1 MRETDSQDK
10 FDAGA
15 EAFLEELRD
24 AGMPENAWKVTLL
37 EKVEGMN
44 ERYFV
49 VDLGG
54 RSVIG
59 SVIEDDGL
67 GRKRLVYSRPEDL
80 RLQYGHC
87 RVQVGVSHRGQPIM
101 KDLGTAWIG
110 HPGRR
115 TYDRLALLPGETCPP
130 GVFNLWRGWGV
141 EPQPGSWPTIEAHL
155 REVICSGNAEH
166 YAWLLRWIAFCVQHP
181 ERQAEVAVV
190 LRGKKGI
197 GKGQFAQLL
206 IRIFRHHALQI
217 SSGRHLLGNF
227 NSHLADVLMLFVDE
241 AFFAGDK
248 AGASVLKGLI
258 TEKTLMIEPKGLN
271 AFPMANRLKIVM
283 ASNEDWVVPASG
295 DERRFMALDVSDHR
309 RGDQAYFDR
318 LAAAI
323 DGDECRAFLQ
333 DMLALDLAGWNHRQA
348 PHTKA
353 LDDQKLQSA
362 DSVTKFWLDCLEHGE
377 IPGSYD
383 DDDHYDDDRWP
394 KTVACQRLYNAYVRH
409 AQNSGDHYPVSG
421 NRLRQALDRYHPHGR
436 MRVTR
441 PRLEPGQPPGPRR
454 YVLGKLDEHRAAFQ
468 AAMGIAEHSW
478 CDPDEEDES

>member
-1 MRETDSQDK
+1 MREETNDHDK

-15 EAFLEELRD
+15 VAVLEELRD
-24 AGMPENAWKVTLL
+24 TGMPDEAWKAILQ
-37 EKVEGMN
+37 EGITEMN

-59 SVIEDDGL
+59 SVIEDDAL

-80 RLQYGHC
+80 RLQYGH
-87 RVQVGVSHRGQPIM
+87 RRLQVGVSRQGRPIT
-101 KDLGTAWIG
+101 KDLGTAWLE
-110 HPGRR
+110 HPERR

-141 EPQPGSWPTIEAHL
+141 EPQAGSWPTIEQHL

-166 YAWLLRWIAFCVQHP
+166 LDWLLRWIASCVQHP

-197 GKGQFAQLL
+197 GKGHFAQLL

-217 SSGRHLLGNF
+217 ANGRHLLGNF

-258 TEKTLMIEPKGLN
+258 TERTLMIEPKGLN

-283 ASNEDWVVPASG
+283 ASNEDWVVPASA

-309 RGDQAYFDR
+309 RGDQAYFNR

-323 DGDECRAFLQ
+323 DGDECRAFLH
-333 DMLALDLAGWNHRQA
+333 DMLALDLTGWNHRQA

-377 IPGSYD
+377 IVGCYEGG
-383 DDDHYDDDRWP
+383 WP
-394 KTVACQRLYNAYVRH
+394 EKVSCQTLHQAYVKH
-409 AQNSGDHYPVSG
+409 AHDAGERYTTPS

-436 MRVTR
+436 MRTVR
-441 PRLEPGQPPGPRR
+441 PRPEPGLSSGPRR
-454 YVLGKLDEHRAAFQ
+454 YVLARLDEHRAAFQ
-468 AAMGIAEHSW
+468 AAMGIAEHPW